1 MASIQKFR
9 KKWRAIVRKKK
20 ITVVKTFWKKS
31 DARLW
36 DDKIEAQIE
45 VGLYF
50 EAELYFIKKLEIC
63 LY

>member
-20 ITVVKTFWKKS
+20 IIVVKTFWKKS

-36 DDKIEAQIE
+36 ADKIEAQIE
-45 VGLYF
+45 VGSYF
-50 EAELYFIKKLEIC
+50 FLIYNQFLEKNR
-63 LY
+63 